1 MASADGTT
9 SNALTQPSE
18 AYDDLIS
25 QKTDAQSDVSSYQSR
40 IKDYQTRLDTL
51 KKTAVASKADQEKVD
66 QDMEAICNKLNQV
79 IADVNQTADE
89 YFETASYANAYNVLV
104 PASGSTSSAIHNAIS
119 NMTRPLLIAEAL
131 LFVVYLVF
139 SVVRAFQVSYRRE
152 KLAAGAAEDETEPA
166 ETAEAEKTE
175 TEKKEQQ

>member
-1 MASADGTT
+1 
-9 SNALTQPSE
+9 
-18 AYDDLIS
+18 
-25 QKTDAQSDVSSYQSR
+25 
-40 IKDYQTRLDTL
+40 
-51 KKTAVASKADQEKVD
+51 
-66 QDMEAICNKLNQV
+66 
-79 IADVNQTADE
+79 
-89 YFETASYANAYNVLV
+89 
-104 PASGSTSSAIHNAIS
+104 
-119 NMTRPLLIAEAL
+119 MTRPLLIAEAL

>member
-1 MASADGTT
+1 
-9 SNALTQPSE
+9 
-18 AYDDLIS
+18 
-25 QKTDAQSDVSSYQSR
+25 
-40 IKDYQTRLDTL
+40 
-51 KKTAVASKADQEKVD
+51 
-66 QDMEAICNKLNQV
+66 MEAICNKLNQV

-89 YFETASYANAYNVLV
+89 YFEIASYANAYNVLV